1 MNSVMT
7 FSAMI
12 DIWQDR
18 YRGARAGIDVA
29 KVCQSD
35 EFIQKQPQLEIEF
48 STLEPLSKRFLS
60 LVVGRDRGQT
70 AVEQAAGASL
80 CFFPRLFGIATV
92 DELPAPL
99 AGKLSDTLQ
108 DSFFLGMACH
118 FVLQNHPSRPR
129 ITEVNLTALFED
141 FLKESISAEMK
152 MEAYNKST
160 NNIPRDM
167 FDVQYTMVEP
177 IVKNDLRVGFWKRGK
192 VRSNYHNVF
201 CSGILLPMM
210 TEIRASSL

>member
-29 KVCQSD
+29 KVCHSD

-160 NNIPRDM
+160 NNIPRALLSKIAE
-167 FDVQYTMVEP
+167 T
-177 IVKNDLRVGFWKRGK
+177 GWK
-192 VRSNYHNVF
+192 
-201 CSGILLPMM
+201 LP
-210 TEIRASSL
+210 

>member
-1 MNSVMT
+1 MT

-12 DIWQDR
+12 DMWQDR
-18 YRGARAGIDVA
+18 YQSARAQVDVV
-29 KVCQSD
+29 KVRQSN
-35 EFIQKQPQLEIEF
+35 EFIQNKPQLEIEF
-48 STLEPLSKRFLS
+48 STLLPLSERFLS

-92 DELPAPL
+92 DDLAAPL

-118 FVLQNHPSRPR
+118 FVLQNHPGRPR
-129 ITEVNLTALFED
+129 LREVNLTALFED

-152 MEAYNKST
+152 MGAYNESS
-160 NNIPRDM
+160 NNIPRDI

-177 IVKNDLRVGFWKRGK
+177 MFKDYLRVGFWKRGK

-210 TEIRASSL
+210 SEIRASNL

>member
-80 CFFPRLFGIATV
+80 CF
-92 DELPAPL
+92 
-99 AGKLSDTLQ
+99 
-108 DSFFLGMACH
+108 
-118 FVLQNHPSRPR
+118 
-129 ITEVNLTALFED
+129 
-141 FLKESISAEMK
+141 
-152 MEAYNKST
+152 
-160 NNIPRDM
+160 
-167 FDVQYTMVEP
+167 
-177 IVKNDLRVGFWKRGK
+177 
-192 VRSNYHNVF
+192 
-201 CSGILLPMM
+201 
-210 TEIRASSL
+210 

>member
-1 MNSVMT
+1 MDGAMT

-12 DIWQDR
+12 DMWQDR
-18 YRGARAGIDVA
+18 YHGARAGMDVV
-29 KVCQSD
+29 KVRQSD
-35 EFIQKQPQLEIEF
+35 EFIQKQQHLEIEF
-48 STLEPLSKRFLS
+48 NALQPLSERFLS
-60 LVVGRDRGQT
+60 LVLGRNRGRT

-92 DELPAPL
+92 DDLPA
-99 AGKLSDTLQ
+99 AMVGKLSATLQ

-129 ITEVNLTALFED
+129 IKEVNLTALFED
-141 FLKESISAEMK
+141 FLKESISAEIK
-152 MEAYNKST
+152 MGAYNKSV
-160 NNIPRDM
+160 NNIPRDI
-167 FDVQYTMVEP
+167 FDVQYTMVAP
-177 IVKNDLRVGFWKRGK
+177 IVKDDLRVGFWKRGK

-210 TEIRASSL
+210 TEIRASNL